1 MFKPGFVLSVLLAVA
16 GLHPGGATGV
26 RTESARAQTGSPAAE
41 TSELSDSVEPRAPFN
56 PRAILDLLYI
66 NRPDSALSVLESFHR
81 ANARD
86 PYPLLL
92 QAKVLRERM
101 NDEDHNRENIRRS
114 TTPIHAVLDSAIA
127 ISDEALERDVKDYKH
142 YYYRGYGWL
151 SKAQLYVLTKG
162 FWSAGRA
169 ASRGKD
175 DLEKYLEKY
184 PDDADARGALGAYY
198 YFADAIPGFVKIVA
212 KLLLIPGG
220 DRERGLDMMRFA
232 ATHDGAF
239 SVDWR
244 FVMAAVDLVFEG
256 HFEKGTEELIELLRQ
271 YPCYTRLAE
280 PIVVVAPL
288 YPARLCEIDSLV
300 ESAVATQL
308 SFDEG
313 KVDLN
318 LVKRIRVMQAFADS
332 YFGSPREA
340 VERYTA
346 LINDPPDYP
355 DWVLAIALLNR
366 GYLQQ
371 RQGAKDDA
379 KRAFDAVR
387 SDKRMNRYHHA
398 AETMSSSLNGS
409 IQTIDPAEFAF
420 VPRIYQGDPEQ
431 SRQSLAQ
438 WKQAHGESAIFDF
451 YSGEIEALGGSF
463 DEARR
468 AYDRALT
475 RDAAGGEQI
484 YQALAAVR
492 IAELLGA
499 DGKYSEAREFLG
511 RAAGF
516 CHANYLLDFLIEARS
531 RFYQL
536 VDDGKLDAKP
546 CLLSRGPHR
555 T

>member
-1 MFKPGFVLSVLLAVA
+1 MFKPGFALCVFLAVA
-16 GLHPGGATGV
+16 GLHPGGATG
-26 RTESARAQTGSPAAE
+26 ARAQSAQARTDFSPAE
-41 TSELSDSVEPRAPFN
+41 TGELSNSVEPRTPFN
-56 PRAILDLLYI
+56 PRMILELLYI
-66 NRPDSALSVLESFHR
+66 NRPDSALAVLESFHR
-81 ANARD
+81 ANIRD

-92 QAKVLRERM
+92 KAKVLRERI

-114 TTPIHAVLDSAIA
+114 TDPIHAVLDSAIA

-151 SKAQLYVLTKG
+151 SKAQLYVLTRG

-220 DRERGLDMMRFA
+220 DREKGLDMMRFA

-239 SVDWR
+239 STDWR

-256 HFEKGTEELIELLRQ
+256 HFERGTEELIELLRQ

-280 PIVVVAPL
+280 PIAVVAPL
-288 YPARLCEIDSLV
+288 YPGRICEIDSLV
-300 ESAVATQL
+300 ESAVDMQL
-308 SFDEG
+308 SFDDG
-313 KVDLN
+313 HVDWN
-318 LVKRIRVMQAFADS
+318 LVKRIRVMQAFTES

-340 VERYTA
+340 VERYTT
-346 LINDPPDYP
+346 LINDPPEYP

-366 GYLQQ
+366 GYLLQ

-379 KRAFDAVR
+379 NRAFDAVR
-387 SDKRMNRYHHA
+387 SDERMKRYHHS
-398 AETMSSSLNGS
+398 AETMRSSVDGS
-409 IQTIDPAEFAF
+409 IKTVDPADFAF
-420 VPRIYQGDPEQ
+420 VPRIYEGDLEE
-431 SRQSLAQ
+431 SRRSLAR
-438 WKQAHGESAIFDF
+438 WKQAHGEGAIFDF
-451 YSGEIEALGGSF
+451 YSGEIEALGGNF
-463 DEARR
+463 EQARR

-475 RDAAGGEQI
+475 RNAAGGEQV
-484 YQALAAVR
+484 YQTLAAVR

-499 DGKYSEAREFLG
+499 EGKYSEARESLG
-511 RAAGF
+511 RAAEY

-531 RFYQL
+531 RFYEL
-536 VDDGKLDAKP
+536 VDHGKIDAKP
-546 CLLSRGPHR
+546 SLLSRGPHR